1 MSPGTTQK
9 SVLLFQR
16 REQAEEEEIGFSS
29 RGHFSHLLHPFW
41 SSRVVHPT
49 FRLGKRKLLTIF
61 PIGGYFEAAGVANYR
76 LRLLL
81 TFFLEYFL
89 RQGSSFPNQW
99 EKLDSG
105 ENGRLDYTRLNCLG
119 IDFFHHLPTYSH
131 GKGSEEDPMDIS
143 TYISKRKRI
152 FKKKDVSGPFVRNS
166 IIPYHKRRV
175 LSRISLPR
183 SFPYYKNGEKGGKY
197 TVSRGGWRIV

>member
-89 RQGSSFPNQW
+89 RQGSSFPISEKSSIQEKTEGWIILVSTAW
-99 EKLDSG
+99 ESIFSTIFPHTLTGKDQRKTPWIFLRTFQR
-105 ENGRLDYTRLNCLG
+105 E
-119 IDFFHHLPTYSH
+119 
-131 GKGSEEDPMDIS
+131 KGS
-143 TYISKRKRI
+143 SKRKMWAARSSGI
-152 FKKKDVSGPFVRNS
+152 RSYHITSVVYYPEFHSQGLSLITRTGKK
-166 IIPYHKRRV
+166 
-175 LSRISLPR
+175 
-183 SFPYYKNGEKGGKY
+183 GENILWAGEGDE
-197 TVSRGGWRIV
+197 